1 MASGHRSRV
10 TASWF
15 ARSESAARATA
26 SSFPNNEFLPLS
38 NTLESVKTE
47 PQITT
52 DKYFLNTYEDLVK
65 IYNHTLEAQTNI
77 KTKTNSKNRQ
87 A

>member
-15 ARSESAARATA
+15 ARSESTARATA
-26 SSFPNNEFLPLS
+26 SFFPNNELL
-38 NTLESVKTE
+38 TE

-52 DKYFLNTYEDLVK
+52 DKYFLNTYEDLFK

-77 KTKTNSKNRQ
+77 KNKTNSKNLQ